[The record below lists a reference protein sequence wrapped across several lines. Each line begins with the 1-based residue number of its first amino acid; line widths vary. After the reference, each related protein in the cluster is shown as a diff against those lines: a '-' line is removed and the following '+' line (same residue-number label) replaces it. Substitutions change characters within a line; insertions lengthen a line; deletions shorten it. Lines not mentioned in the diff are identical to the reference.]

1 MGSAVFVTDDL
12 HDDIVRCLPHL
23 RAFAFLLARDR
34 ALADDLVQD
43 AVLRALSHAHQFTAG
58 TNFKAWITTI
68 LRNSYFNEMRRR
80 GRAAQMSI
88 DVIGNTAG
96 VSGGQMERLQT
107 RDFERA
113 FSCLPPAQREALAL
127 VGASGF
133 VYEEAAKVASCAV
146 GTMKSRVSRARA
158 QLQQMLN
165 GNNHPAMPPQHPA
178 GEAPPRLAANGIS
191 ANGIPSVDG
200 SPKAGRYT
208 PLGANFNQGVLPRKK
223 RRA

>member
-1 MGSAVFVTDDL
+1 VRRVNDDL

-96 VSGGQMERLQT
+96 ISGGQMERLHT

-113 FSCLPPAQREALAL
+113 FYSLPAAQREALAL

-158 QLQQMLN
+158 QLQQMLD
-165 GNNHPAMPPQHPA
+165 GNKHPAIERAATDGPA
-178 GEAPPRLAANGIS
+178 TDDRGRPSSYDHRAINGASPARRKARIGPATDRNFAPAL
-191 ANGIPSVDG
+191 DE
-200 SPKAGRYT
+200 
-208 PLGANFNQGVLPRKK
+208 RKRK
-223 RRA
+223 HA